1 MKNRTDS
8 KYFPFSLLFLVA
20 ILFLMFASSCFEKS
34 LGRPVPKKVIPEKD
48 FISILKDLYLT
59 DGLLTVP
66 TIRDEFPEKDS
77 IAAYNDIITNY
88 GYTKDAMDLTL
99 EYYFVKKP
107 KRLIK
112 IYDRILGELTE
123 TDIRLSNLPVD
134 LSSPYN
140 NQWNGLS
147 SYSFPDP
154 WGLLNSEFSLPLN
167 SQGHFTLSFTV
178 TIFPF
183 DQTVN
188 PQFIA
193 WFCSADSIETGKKY
207 FLPPI
212 KYIKDGYPHVYT
224 LTETNRRSNPMILK
238 GNLYESENNPDLG
251 ERFGSIE
258 NILFAFTGGL

>member
-8 KYFPFSLLFLVA
+8 KYFPFPLLLLVA
-20 ILFLMFASSCFEKS
+20 ILLLKFTTSCLEES
-34 LGRPVPKKVIPEKD
+34 LGRPVPKRVIPEKD
-48 FISILKDLYLT
+48 FALILKDLYLT

-77 IAAYNDIITNY
+77 IAAYNDIITNH

-134 LSSPYN
+134 LSSPDN

-147 SYSFPDP
+147 SYTFPDP
-154 WGLLNSEFSLPLN
+154 SGSINPEFSLPIN
-167 SQGHFTLSFTV
+167 SQGYFTLSFTV

-183 DQTVN
+183 DQTAN

-193 WFCSADSIETGKKY
+193 WLCSADSSETGKKY

-224 LTETNRRSNPMILK
+224 LSETNKRNTPVIFK

-251 ERFGSIE
+251 ERYGSIK
-258 NILFAFTGGL
+258 NILFVFTGGL